1 MKYERFEDL
10 PVWKAAIA
18 FKLAVDELCNQA
30 AVKRLHN
37 FIDQIDRASL
47 SISNNIA
54 EGFERGTTNELLY
67 FLYVARG
74 SAGECRLMLRYADQR
89 PDLGHLKS
97 SLALL
102 IQQAEGISRQL
113 RGWADSLQSSD
124 IKGQRHLTEQTRNGY
139 DQKRRAMAFADK
151 VRSDNAAN
159 LQKMLNDHDAL
170 LGNEEHRDDQ

>member
-10 PVWKAAIA
+10 PVWKVSIA
-18 FKLAVDELCNQA
+18 FKLAVDELCNQTA
-30 AVKRLHN
+30 IKRLHN
-37 FIDQIDRASL
+37 FVDQIDRTSL

-74 SAGECRLMLRYADQR
+74 SAGECRSMLRYADQR
-89 PDLGHLKS
+89 PDLEHLKS
-97 SLALL
+97 SIAEL

-151 VRSDNAAN
+151 VRSDNAAS
-159 LQKMLNDHDAL
+159 LQKMLSDRATQQGKEGDR
-170 LGNEEHRDDQ
+170 EV